1 MVTFLLTDI
10 EGSTTQWEAHRRTMG
25 AALARHEALIAQ
37 AVGSHGGHLLQ
48 ARGEGDSTLSVF
60 ARASDAVVAA
70 LALQG
75 ALVAEAWPDGI
86 DLPTRVAL
94 HTGEPELRDG
104 DYYGPPLNRAAR
116 LRSLARGGQILLSRA
131 TADLVVDE
139 LPAGA
144 TLTDVG
150 GHRLKGL
157 SRPEHV
163 FALLHP
169 DTGVLATPLAPM
181 TEARVESVFVGREAE
196 LDRLDAALEDALAGQ
211 GRLVLV
217 AGEPGIGK
225 TRTAEQ
231 LVAHARARAARAVW
245 GRCFEGEGAPAYW
258 PWTQLLRAYAATRPA
273 AALRV
278 ELGPGAAEV
287 AHLLP
292 EVVEVVP
299 DMKPPPSLDPETARF
314 RLFDAVATFLRR
326 AARETG
332 LVVVFDDLHWADR
345 SSLLLLE
352 FVGRVLTE
360 SRLLLVGTYRD
371 VELSRRH
378 PLSDTLAEL
387 IRQPVTSRLVL
398 RGLSEA
404 EVARCIAA
412 VMGTE
417 PAPEVVATVHSQ
429 SEGNPFFVS
438 EIARLLVS
446 EDRLRADG
454 HLDLTIPEGVRE
466 VIDRRLNRLTESC
479 NGVLAVA
486 AVEGRDFD
494 LNVVR
499 QAAGLPASDVLETL
513 DEAVD
518 AQLVTEAGSGP
529 GRYRFAHALVREVVY
544 AGLRMTER
552 ARLHHRVGE
561 AIEHHS
567 QSDLD
572 ARLAELAYHFLQS
585 STIGDADKAVE
596 YAYRAGRLALDLL
609 AYEEAAGHFQGAL
622 QAMELTRSD
631 DRNRRCELLLVLGEA
646 QRAAGDLAAARASY
660 EQAATV
666 AKRIGAAELLA
677 RAALGLGVEFTVGVV
692 DDVEIRLLE
701 EALTA
706 LGDADSQLRA
716 RVLARLAKALLWT
729 RQEDRRAALSEEAV
743 QAARRVGDPGTL
755 AAVLHDRHMAIW
767 GFANAEER
775 LAITGE
781 EIELAERCG
790 DRDLAVRAR
799 ASRIANLLELG
810 DMQALET
817 EIARHDQE
825 THQLRQLQYR
835 WHIPLLRAS
844 QAAIAGRFAEA
855 EQLAEEGLAVGRRA
869 HHQGVLLFHLGAVM
883 AIRFGQ
889 GRFPEVLEVL
899 RETDQRYPSL
909 AVWRCS
915 MAYAL
920 VEATYDNQALVEFER
935 QVKDEFASVPRDH
948 LWASCMAFLGLT
960 CAALHDADRAA
971 KLYELLL
978 PYARYNQRMTRIGIG
993 SLGPIAHYLG
1003 LLAATMARW
1012 DAAADHFQAAMQM
1025 STHMAAPVF
1034 LANSRYHYAQ
1044 TLLATP
1050 GREEEAR
1057 ELIDEALAAARA
1069 LGVQLQLERRSP
1081 GTASSRPQG

>member
-10 EGSTTQWEAHRRTMG
+10 EGSTTLWEAHRRTMG
-25 AALARHEALIAQ
+25 AALARHEALIAK
-37 AVGSHGGHLLQ
+37 AVTSHGGHLIK

-60 ARASDAVVAA
+60 ERASDAVAAA
-70 LALQG
+70 LALLETL
-75 ALVAEAWPDGI
+75 ASEAWPDGI
-86 DLPTRVAL
+86 ALPTRMAL
-94 HTGEPELRDG
+94 HTGEAELRDG
-104 DYYGPPLNRAAR
+104 DYYGPTLNRAAR
-116 LRSLARGGQILLSRA
+116 LRSLAHGGQILLSRA

-139 LPAGA
+139 LPVGV

-169 DTGVLATPLAPM
+169 DIGVVSTPLAPT
-181 TEARVESVFVGREAE
+181 TEAHVESVFVGRGAE

-225 TRTAEQ
+225 TRIAEQ
-231 LVAHARARAARAVW
+231 LVARARARAARAVW

-258 PWTQLLRAYAATRPA
+258 PWIQLLRAHATTRSTT
-273 AALRV
+273 ALRA
-278 ELGPGAAEV
+278 ELGPGATDV
-287 AHLLP
+287 AQLLP
-292 EVVEVVP
+292 EVAEAIP
-299 DMKPPPSLDPETARF
+299 DLEPPLSLDPETARF
-314 RLFDAVATFLRR
+314 RLFDAVASFLRR

-332 LVVVFDDLHWADR
+332 LVVVLDDLHWADR

-352 FVGRVLTE
+352 FVARVLAE

-371 VELSRRH
+371 VEVSRHH

-412 VMGTE
+412 VTGTE
-417 PAPEVVATVHSQ
+417 PTPEVVAAVHSQ
-429 SEGNPFFVS
+429 SEGNPFFVG

-446 EDRLRADG
+446 EDRLGADG

-466 VIDRRLNRLTESC
+466 VVDRRLNRLTESC

-494 LNVVR
+494 LSVVS
-499 QAAGLPASDVLETL
+499 QAAGLPASEVLETL

-518 AQLVTEAGSGP
+518 AHLVTEAGSGP

-544 AGLRMTER
+544 AGLRVTER
-552 ARLHHRVGE
+552 VRLHHRVGE
-561 AIEHHS
+561 AIERHS
-567 QSDLD
+567 QPDLE
-572 ARLAELAYHFLQS
+572 ARLAELAHHFLQS

-596 YAYRAGRLALDLL
+596 YASRAGKLALDML
-609 AYEEAAGHFQGAL
+609 AYEQAAGHFEGAL
-622 QAMELTRSD
+622 QALELTGPGD
-631 DRNRRCELLLVLGEA
+631 GYRRGELLLVLGEA

-660 EQAATV
+660 EQAA
-666 AKRIGAAELLA
+666 AAAERIGAAELLA

-692 DDVEIRLLE
+692 DDMEVRLLE

-706 LGDADSQLRA
+706 LGDVDSQLRA

-729 RQEDRRAALSEEAV
+729 RQEDHRAALSEQAV
-743 QAARRVGDPGTL
+743 QVARRVGDPGSL

-781 EIELAERCG
+781 EIGLAERCG

-810 DMQALET
+810 DMQTLET
-817 EIARHDQE
+817 EIARHDHE

-855 EQLAEEGLAVGRRA
+855 EQLAEEGLEVGRRA
-869 HHQGVLLFHLGAVM
+869 HHQGVGLFHLGVVM

-889 GRFPEVLEVL
+889 GRFPELHDVL
-899 RETDQRYPSL
+899 RQSDQRYPSL
-909 AVWRCS
+909 AIWRCS

-920 VEATYDNQALVEFER
+920 VEAARDNEALVEFER
-935 QVKDEFASVPRDH
+935 QVKDEFAPVPRDH
-948 LWASCMAFLGLT
+948 LWTTCMAFLGLT

-971 KLYELLL
+971 KLYDLLL
-978 PYARYNQRMTRIGIG
+978 PYARYNHRMTRIGIG

-1003 LLAATMARW
+1003 LLAATTARW
-1012 DAAADHFQAAMQM
+1012 DAAAGHFHAAMQM
-1025 STHMAAPVF
+1025 STRMAAPVF

-1050 GREEEAR
+1050 GREQEAR
-1057 ELIDEALAAARA
+1057 ELIDQALAGAHAV
-1069 LGVQLQLERRSP
+1069 GVRLQLERRSP
-1081 GTASSRPQG
+1081 GTPASQPQR

>member
-10 EGSTTQWEAHRRTMG
+10 EGSTTQWEAHRTTMG
-25 AALARHEALIAQ
+25 TALARHEALIGE
-37 AVGSHGGHLLQ
+37 AVTSHGGHLIK

-60 ARASDAVVAA
+60 ERASNAVAAA

-75 ALVAEAWPDGI
+75 ALLAETWPDGI

-94 HTGEPELRDG
+94 HTGEAELRDG
-104 DYYGPPLNRAAR
+104 DYYGPTLNRAAR
-116 LRSLARGGQILLSRA
+116 LRSLARGGQVLLSRA
-131 TADLVVDE
+131 TADLVTDE

-144 TLTDVG
+144 ELTDVG

-169 DTGVLATPLAPM
+169 DIGVGPTPLAPM
-181 TEARVESVFVGREAE
+181 TEARVESAFVGREAE

-217 AGEPGIGK
+217 GGEPGIGK
-225 TRTAEQ
+225 TRIAEQ
-231 LVAHARARAARAVW
+231 LVTRARARGVRGVW

-258 PWTQLLRAYAATRPA
+258 PWIQLLRAYAATRPT
-273 AALRV
+273 AALRA
-278 ELGPGAAEV
+278 ELGPGASEV
-287 AHLLP
+287 AQLLP
-292 EVVEVVP
+292 EVADVVP
-299 DMKPPPSLDPETARF
+299 DLEPPLSLDPETARF
-314 RLFDAVATFLRR
+314 RLFDAVASFLRR
-326 AARETG
+326 AARESS
-332 LVVVFDDLHWADR
+332 LVVVLDDLHWADR
-345 SSLLLLE
+345 SSLLLVE
-352 FVGRVLTE
+352 HVARVLAE
-360 SRLLLVGTYRD
+360 SRLLLIGTYRD
-371 VELSRRH
+371 VEVSRRH

-412 VMGTE
+412 VTGTE
-417 PAPEVVATVHSQ
+417 PAPEVVAAVYSH
-429 SEGNPFFVS
+429 SEGNPFFIG

-446 EDRLRADG
+446 EDRLGADG
-454 HLDLTIPEGVRE
+454 HLELTIPEGVRE
-466 VIDRRLNRLTESC
+466 VIDRRLNRLTETC

-494 LNVVR
+494 LNVVS
-499 QAAGLPASDVLETL
+499 QAAGLPASEVLENL

-518 AQLVTEAGSGP
+518 AHLVTETGHGP
-529 GRYRFAHALVREVVY
+529 GSYRFAHALVREVVY
-544 AGLRMTER
+544 TGLRVTER
-552 ARLHHRVGE
+552 VGLHHRVGE
-561 AIEHHS
+561 AIERHA
-567 QSDLD
+567 QPDLE
-572 ARLAELAYHFLQS
+572 ARLAELAHHFLQS
-585 STIGDADKAVE
+585 ATIGDADRAVE
-596 YAYRAGRLALDLL
+596 YASRAGKLALDLL
-609 AYEEAAGHFQGAL
+609 AYEQAAGHFEGAL
-622 QAMELTRSD
+622 QALKLIYPTD
-631 DRNRRCELLLVLGEA
+631 GQRRCELLLVLGEA

-660 EQAATV
+660 EQAAAV

-701 EALTA
+701 ESLTA
-706 LGDADSQLRA
+706 LGDGDSQLRA

-729 RQEDRRAALSEEAV
+729 RQEDHRAALSEQAV
-743 QAARRVGDPGTL
+743 QVARRVEEPGTL

-775 LAITGE
+775 LDITGE
-781 EIELAERCG
+781 EIELAEGCG

-810 DMQALET
+810 DIQALEA

-825 THQLRQLQYR
+825 THRLRQLQYR

-869 HHQGVLLFHLGAVM
+869 HHQGVLLFHLGVVM

-889 GRFPEVLEVL
+889 GRFPEVLDVL
-899 RETDQRYPSL
+899 RETDRRYPSL
-909 AVWRCS
+909 AVWRCAV
-915 MAYAL
+915 AYAL
-920 VEATYDNQALVEFER
+920 VEAARDDEALVEFER
-935 QVKDEFASVPRDH
+935 QVKDEFALVPRDH
-948 LWASCMAFLGLT
+948 LWTTCMAFLALT

-971 KLYELLL
+971 KLYGLLL
-978 PYARYNQRMTRIGIG
+978 PYARYNNRMTRIGIG
-993 SLGPIAHYLG
+993 SMGPISHYLG

-1012 DAAADHFQAAMQM
+1012 DVAADHFQAATQM
-1025 STHMAAPVF
+1025 STRMAAPVF
-1034 LANSRYHYAQ
+1034 LANSRYHYAM

-1050 GREEEAR
+1050 DREEEAR
-1057 ELIDEALAAARA
+1057 ELIDEALVSAGA
-1069 LGVQLQLERRSP
+1069 LGVRLQLEGRSP
-1081 GTASSRPQG
+1081 GAPASRPQG

>member
-1 MVTFLLTDI
+1 
-10 EGSTTQWEAHRRTMG
+10 MG
-25 AALARHEALIAQ
+25 AALARHEALIAK
-37 AVGSHGGHLLQ
+37 AVTSHGGTLIK

-60 ARASDAVVAA
+60 ARASDAVAAA
-70 LALQG
+70 LALQETL
-75 ALVAEAWPDGI
+75 ASEAWPDGI
-86 DLPTRVAL
+86 DLPTRMAL
-94 HTGEPELRDG
+94 HTGEAELRDG
-104 DYYGPPLNRAAR
+104 DYYGPTLNRAAR
-116 LRSLARGGQILLSRA
+116 LRSLAHGGQILLSRA
-131 TADLVVDE
+131 TADLVVDD
-139 LPAGA
+139 LPIGVA
-144 TLTDVG
+144 LTDVG

-169 DTGVLATPLAPM
+169 DIGVVSPPLAPI
-181 TEARVESVFVGREAE
+181 TETHVESIFVGREAE
-196 LDRLDAALEDALAGQ
+196 LDRLDAALEDSLAGH

-225 TRTAEQ
+225 TRIAEQ
-231 LVAHARARAARAVW
+231 LVARARARAARTAW
-245 GRCFEGEGAPAYW
+245 GHCFEGEGAPAYW
-258 PWTQLLRAYAATRPA
+258 PWIQLLRAYATTRSTT
-273 AALRV
+273 ALRA
-278 ELGPGAAEV
+278 ELGAGATEV
-287 AHLLP
+287 AQLLP
-292 EVVEVVP
+292 EVAEAIP
-299 DMKPPPSLDPETARF
+299 DLEPPLSLDPETARF
-314 RLFDAVATFLRR
+314 RLFDAVASFLRR

-332 LVVVFDDLHWADR
+332 LVVVLDDLHWADR

-352 FVGRVLTE
+352 SVARVLAE

-371 VELSRRH
+371 VEVSRHH
-378 PLSDTLAEL
+378 PLNDTLAEL

-412 VMGTE
+412 VAGTE
-417 PAPEVVATVHSQ
+417 PGPEVVAAVYSQ
-429 SEGNPFFVS
+429 SEGNPFFVG

-446 EDRLRADG
+446 EDRIGADG

-494 LNVVR
+494 LNVVS
-499 QAAGLPASDVLETL
+499 QAAGLPASEVLETL
-513 DEAVD
+513 DEAV
-518 AQLVTEAGSGP
+518 AAHLVTEMRHGP
-529 GRYRFAHALVREVVY
+529 GRYRFAHALVRDVVY
-544 AGLRMTER
+544 AGLRVTER
-552 ARLHHRVGE
+552 ARLHHRVGT
-561 AIEHHS
+561 AIERHS
-567 QSDLD
+567 EPDLE
-572 ARLAELAYHFLQS
+572 ARLAELAHHFLQS

-596 YAYRAGRLALDLL
+596 YATRAGNLALDML
-609 AYEEAAGHFQGAL
+609 AYEQAAGHFEGAL
-622 QAMELTRSD
+622 QVLELTRPGD
-631 DRNRRCELLLVLGEA
+631 GYRRCELLLVLGEA

-706 LGDADSQLRA
+706 LADADSQLRA

-729 RQEDRRAALSEEAV
+729 RKEDRRAALSEQAV
-743 QAARRVGDPGTL
+743 QVARRVGDPGTL

-781 EIELAERCG
+781 EIGLAERCG

-810 DMQALET
+810 DVAALET
-817 EIARHDQE
+817 EIARHDHE
-825 THQLRQLQYR
+825 THRLRQLQYR

-855 EQLAEEGLAVGRRA
+855 EQLAEEGLAVGRRV
-869 HHQGVLLFHLGAVM
+869 HHQGVLLFHLGVVI

-889 GRFPEVLEVL
+889 GRFPEVLDVL
-899 RETDQRYPSL
+899 RETDRRYPSL
-909 AVWRCS
+909 AVWRCAV
-915 MAYAL
+915 AYAL
-920 VEATYDNQALVEFER
+920 VEAARDDEAVVDFER

-948 LWASCMAFLGLT
+948 LWTTCMAFLGLT
-960 CAALHDADRAA
+960 CAALHDAHRAA
-971 KLYELLL
+971 KLYEMLL
-978 PYARYNQRMTRIGIG
+978 PYARYNNRMTRIGIG

-1012 DAAADHFQAAMQM
+1012 DAAADHFHAAMQM
-1025 STHMAAPVF
+1025 STRMAAPVF

-1050 GREEEAR
+1050 GREQEAR
-1057 ELIDEALAAARA
+1057 QLIDQALASARG
-1069 LGVQLQLERRSP
+1069 LGIRLQLEHR
-1081 GTASSRPQG
+1081 

>member
-10 EGSTTQWEAHRRTMG
+10 EGSTTLWEAHRRTMG
-25 AALARHEALIAQ
+25 AALARHEALIAK
-37 AVGSHGGHLLQ
+37 AVMSHGGHLIK

-60 ARASDAVVAA
+60 ERASDAVAAA
-70 LALQG
+70 LALQETL
-75 ALVAEAWPDGI
+75 ASEARPDGI
-86 DLPTRVAL
+86 DLPTRMAL
-94 HTGEPELRDG
+94 HTGEAELRDG

-116 LRSLARGGQILLSRA
+116 LRSLARGGQIVLSRA

-139 LPAGA
+139 LPVGV

-163 FALLHP
+163 FVLLHP
-169 DTGVLATPLAPM
+169 DIGAPSTLLAPT
-181 TEARVESVFVGREAE
+181 TEAHVESVFVGREAE
-196 LDRLDAALEDALAGQ
+196 LDRLDAALEGALAGQ

-225 TRTAEQ
+225 TRIAEQ
-231 LVAHARARAARAVW
+231 LVARARARAARGVW

-258 PWTQLLRAYAATRPA
+258 PWIQLLRAYAATRPA
-273 AALRV
+273 TALRA
-278 ELGPGAAEV
+278 ELGAGATEV
-287 AHLLP
+287 AQLLP
-292 EVVEVVP
+292 EVAEAIP
-299 DMKPPPSLDPETARF
+299 DLEPPLSLDPETARF
-314 RLFDAVATFLRR
+314 RLFDAVASFLRR

-332 LVVVFDDLHWADR
+332 LVVVLDDLHWADR

-352 FVGRVLTE
+352 FVARELAE
-360 SRLLLVGTYRD
+360 PRLLLVGTYRD
-371 VELSRRH
+371 VEVSRHH

-412 VMGTE
+412 VTGTE
-417 PAPEVVATVHSQ
+417 PTPEVVAAVHSQ
-429 SEGNPFFVS
+429 SEGNPFFVG

-446 EDRLRADG
+446 EDRLGADG

-494 LNVVR
+494 LNVVS
-499 QAAGLPASDVLETL
+499 QAAGVPASEVLETL
-513 DEAVD
+513 DQAVD
-518 AQLVTEAGSGP
+518 AHLVTEAGSGP

-544 AGLRMTER
+544 AGLRVTER
-552 ARLHHRVGE
+552 VRLHHRVGE
-561 AIEHHS
+561 AIERHS
-567 QSDLD
+567 QPDLD
-572 ARLAELAYHFLQS
+572 ARLAELAHHFLQS

-596 YAYRAGRLALDLL
+596 YASRAGKLALDML
-609 AYEEAAGHFQGAL
+609 AYEQAAGHFEGAL
-622 QAMELTRSD
+622 QALELTPPGD
-631 DRNRRCELLLVLGEA
+631 GYRRGELLLVLGEA

-660 EQAATV
+660 EQAAAA

-677 RAALGLGVEFTVGVV
+677 QAALGLGVEFTVGVV
-692 DDVEIRLLE
+692 DDVEVRLLG

-706 LGDADSQLRA
+706 LGDVDSQLRA

-729 RQEDRRAALSEEAV
+729 RQEDHRAALSEQAV
-743 QAARRVGDPGTL
+743 QVARRVGDPGTL

-781 EIELAERCG
+781 EIDLAEGCG

-810 DMQALET
+810 DMQTMEI
-817 EIARHDQE
+817 EIARHDHE
-825 THQLRQLQYR
+825 THRLRQLQYR

-855 EQLAEEGLAVGRRA
+855 EQLAEEGLAVGRRT
-869 HHQGVLLFHLGAVM
+869 HHQGVLLFHLGVVI

-889 GRFPEVLEVL
+889 GRFPEVLDVL
-899 RETDQRYPSL
+899 QETDQRYPSL
-909 AVWRCS
+909 AVWRCAV
-915 MAYAL
+915 AYAL
-920 VEATYDNQALVEFER
+920 VEAAGDNEALVEFER
-935 QVKDEFASVPRDH
+935 QVKDEFALVPRDH
-948 LWASCMAFLGLT
+948 LWTTCMAFLGLT

-978 PYARYNQRMTRIGIG
+978 PYARYNNRMTRIGIG

-1003 LLAATMARW
+1003 LLAVTMARW
-1012 DAAADHFQAAMQM
+1012 DAAADHFHAATQM
-1025 STHMAAPVF
+1025 STRMAAPVF

-1050 GREEEAR
+1050 DREKEAR
-1057 ELIDEALAAARA
+1057 ELIDQALAGAHA
-1069 LGVQLQLERRSP
+1069 LGVRLQLERHWP
-1081 GTASSRPQG
+1081 GMPASRPQG